1 MPTQTIPFNG
11 SELALDARPDR
22 LDLRDRIYTPRV
34 RNLPI
39 AYPDADFVKNCLA
52 KYIKA
57 NMILNQG
64 KDGACTGFGL
74 AAVINYLFWIRDS
87 SNKESSPRMIYH
99 LAQLYD
105 EWAGEDYVGSSCR
118 GALKGWHKHGVCS
131 RELWPYTVDKNDK
144 VPDFEAPKPGWEKDA
159 LSRALGVYY
168 RIDKASITDMQAA
181 IVEIGAIYVSCKLH
195 QGWGEVTPPR
205 ASNLSRLDQ
214 LPVVNFSEIKAGGH
228 AFALLGYT
236 DQGFVVQNSWGREWG
251 LQGLAILTYDD
262 WLVNGSDAWTVSLGV
277 PVRQV
282 DAVNRT
288 RAEKQLA
295 APANIP
301 AAAAFKAS
309 GSALIPSGASASGK
323 PGQPALNMDQA
334 YSLTVVM
341 GNDGGL
347 IQRLLE
353 VANAA
358 ATVEKVLLQA
368 PQEWLKQHGTGKV
381 LKLALYAHGGLNSED
396 DSLKRIAAMAPYF
409 LANGI
414 YPVFITWKTGLSETL
429 GDILEDKLKDYLPAA
444 LLSGGW
450 WQQLKNAAVDVMDRT
465 VESMA
470 ASLGGKAQWT
480 QMKQNAELAIEDD
493 DPPRGLLAIAD
504 RLKELNKA
512 LGKGKLEIHLVGHSA
527 GSIVHG
533 HLLNLLAARKLS
545 VSTCS
550 LYAPAC
556 SLEFAESTYR
566 PAIENDILA
575 RENFHIHLLSDARER
590 DDNVAGIYRK
600 SLLYLVARAFETRH
614 KTPLL
619 GMAAS
624 LDSAYFIGKK
634 TRDGQWNEATIATL
648 KSWNQFYW
656 GKDLPSDFAENG
668 EGLTAEQ
675 KTNLHI
681 INETHINNGK
691 ELIRVAHGSFDNDLA
706 VISQTLA
713 RILSLESADALQ
725 VPVENLDY

>member
-34 RNLPI
+34 RNLPT

-195 QGWGEVTPPR
+195 QGWGDVTPPR

-262 WLVNGSDAWTVSLGV
+262 
-277 PVRQV
+277 
-282 DAVNRT
+282 
-288 RAEKQLA
+288 
-295 APANIP
+295 
-301 AAAAFKAS
+301 
-309 GSALIPSGASASGK
+309 
-323 PGQPALNMDQA
+323 
-334 YSLTVVM
+334 
-341 GNDGGL
+341 
-347 IQRLLE
+347 
-353 VANAA
+353 
-358 ATVEKVLLQA
+358 
-368 PQEWLKQHGTGKV
+368 
-381 LKLALYAHGGLNSED
+381 
-396 DSLKRIAAMAPYF
+396 
-409 LANGI
+409 
-414 YPVFITWKTGLSETL
+414 
-429 GDILEDKLKDYLPAA
+429 
-444 LLSGGW
+444 
-450 WQQLKNAAVDVMDRT
+450 
-465 VESMA
+465 
-470 ASLGGKAQWT
+470 
-480 QMKQNAELAIEDD
+480 
-493 DPPRGLLAIAD
+493 
-504 RLKELNKA
+504 
-512 LGKGKLEIHLVGHSA
+512 
-527 GSIVHG
+527 
-533 HLLNLLAARKLS
+533 
-545 VSTCS
+545 
-550 LYAPAC
+550 
-556 SLEFAESTYR
+556 
-566 PAIENDILA
+566 
-575 RENFHIHLLSDARER
+575 
-590 DDNVAGIYRK
+590 
-600 SLLYLVARAFETRH
+600 
-614 KTPLL
+614 
-619 GMAAS
+619 
-624 LDSAYFIGKK
+624 
-634 TRDGQWNEATIATL
+634 
-648 KSWNQFYW
+648 
-656 GKDLPSDFAENG
+656 
-668 EGLTAEQ
+668 
-675 KTNLHI
+675 
-681 INETHINNGK
+681 
-691 ELIRVAHGSFDNDLA
+691 
-706 VISQTLA
+706 
-713 RILSLESADALQ
+713 LSLIHI
-725 VPVENLDY
+725 